1 MKPFLRPVDRGQ
13 LAPVG
18 WEAEP
23 AGLWKGREVDVV
35 YDPNRHRVL
44 VVRGD
49 LESSTET
56 ALRADGWTRQ
66 IQTADNSLWVCDEVE
81 LAKARIRDDLADMTA
96 MGRDGPQPSQPELGG
111 IA

>member
-23 AGLWKGREVDVV
+23 AGLWKDQEVDVV
-35 YDPNRHRVL
+35 YDPRRHRVL
-44 VVRGD
+44 MVRGE
-49 LESSTET
+49 LEPGTET
-56 ALRADGWTRQ
+56 ALRSEGWRRQ
-66 IQTADNSLWVCDEVE
+66 NRAGENSLWVCDDIALARERTAPGVVE
-81 LAKARIRDDLADMTA
+81 I
-96 MGRDGPQPSQPELGG
+96 GQPGPQRPGPEPPDLGG

>member
-18 WEAEP
+18 WEAES

-44 VVRGD
+44 VVRGE
-49 LESSTET
+49 LEPSTET
-56 ALRADGWTRQ
+56 ALRDEGWKRQ
-66 IQTADNSLWVCDEVE
+66 IHTDDNSLWVCDEVE
-81 LAKARIRDDLADMTA
+81 LARTRISDDLAEIA
-96 MGRDGPQPSQPELGG
+96 HPHHDGPQPDPPELGG

>member
-18 WEAEP
+18 WESEP
-23 AGLWKGREVDVV
+23 AGLWKGRKVDVV

-49 LESSTET
+49 LEASTEA
-56 ALRADGWTRQ
+56 ALRDDGWKRQ
-66 IQTADNSLWVCDEVE
+66 IHTEDNSLWVYDELGRALTRV
-81 LAKARIRDDLADMTA
+81 RDHLTQISQ
-96 MGRDGPQPSQPELGG
+96 PQPEAPTRNPPELGG